1 MKERIHE
8 QISNEL
14 KQATRLDTK
23 IAVIAIVV
31 SLILFTIAMIFAES
45 STGSITNILGALKT
59 KTTFNV
65 APTIIM
71 VISILATVA
80 VIWYSVLTLL
90 KNKKQRAKLNRG
102 LVKLYKDA
110 GVAQYYD
117 GSIFKGYETRYNL
130 FAIILI
136 SVGAVSVIAP
146 LVIFI
151 DKLTEL

>member
-8 QISNEL
+8 QISHEL

-23 IAVIAIVV
+23 IAIIAIVV
-31 SLILFTIAMIFAES
+31 SLILFTIAMLFAFS
-45 STGSITNILGALKT
+45 TTGSIIGILGGMRST
-59 KTTFNV
+59 VFNI

-71 VISILATVA
+71 FVSILAILA
-80 VIWYSVLTLL
+80 INWYSVTTLL
-90 KNKKQRAKLNRG
+90 KNKKQRAKMNKG
-102 LVKLYKDA
+102 LMKLYKDT

-130 FAIILI
+130 FAIMLI
-136 SVGAVSVIAP
+136 AVGAVSVIAP

-151 DKLTEL
+151 DRVIEL